1 MRPDAERAFRP
12 AIIVPQR
19 TRVALRNL
27 RRLADRRRRC
37 VNAVGLGPGGDVG
50 VHQGGAAQTA
60 AAYYHDRSVNVH
72 LVKPQRSQRRVI
84 SLLGHM
90 LDRVREATD
99 RPFLPSLKH
108 ADLQFRIEGRV
119 RQASCRDSPAI
130 TRAHY
135 DNVIGAGKTLVPSSR
150 KDGFH
155 KCYPSGNRRKETK
168 NYEGGRKTEFNKV
181 RRKKEKLRSR
191 RTKGPFGFDRLRV
204 GGFRTLFVHEWNV
217 IGRDDSRDVADH
229 DACNALNRLLSLV
242 VYPRKDRRARRRRV
256 VIRSVVAGKRAGV
269 AVPTLAARNSQ
280 TKGSVA

>member
-27 RRLADRRRRC
+27 RRLADRRRPC
-37 VNAVGLGPGGDVG
+37 VKAVGLGPDGDVG

-72 LVKPQRSQRRVI
+72 LVKPQRVQRRVI

-90 LDRVREATD
+90 LDRVREAPD

-108 ADLQFRIEGRV
+108 ADLQFRIEGRI

-130 TRAHY
+130 T
-135 DNVIGAGKTLVPSSR
+135 
-150 KDGFH
+150 
-155 KCYPSGNRRKETK
+155 
-168 NYEGGRKTEFNKV
+168 
-181 RRKKEKLRSR
+181 
-191 RTKGPFGFDRLRV
+191 
-204 GGFRTLFVHEWNV
+204 
-217 IGRDDSRDVADH
+217 
-229 DACNALNRLLSLV
+229 RLLSLV

-280 TKGSVA
+280 TKGSVAQEWDAVDEILVAPGSNRLAGGVQLDPTPDVVHI